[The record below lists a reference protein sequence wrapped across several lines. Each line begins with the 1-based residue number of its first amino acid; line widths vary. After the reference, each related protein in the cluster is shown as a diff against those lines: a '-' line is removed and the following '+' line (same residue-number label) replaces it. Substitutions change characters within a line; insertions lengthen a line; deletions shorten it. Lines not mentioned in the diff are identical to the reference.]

1 MKRYGIQATREALK
15 NGAFI
20 RAWDF
25 YTLNAG
31 YKITTEGGEILG
43 FITCD
48 LFSKLLK
55 NSEIVKVSSA
65 YSFTDYAAPVIIN
78 IEEIDDESD
87 ETPEPPT
94 MDTPDTIQPK
104 ENYKIMIRNGA
115 RGTARRVLV
124 DGSRVVMDCEKV
136 PFSEMVENM
145 RDNECFELCEIFST
159 KKSKWAYWRDNE
171 INEDYISK
179 IGLYLNDNILSQ
191 IRTFKNNGVSLVDI
205 INFLF
210 TCDYNAFNV
219 FEILTL
225 NFNYDADELAATF
238 REHFNINYIE
248 ILNNFE

>member
-1 MKRYGIQATREALK
+1 MKRYGIEATREALK

-31 YKITTEGGEILG
+31 YKITTESGEILG

-55 NSEIVKVSSA
+55 NGEIVKTASA
-65 YSFTDYAAPVIIN
+65 YSFKDYAAPVVID

-87 ETPEPPT
+87 EQPEPPT
-94 MDTPDTIQPK
+94 MDTPDTIQP
-104 ENYKIMIRNGA
+104 EANYRIMIKHSD
-115 RGTARRVLV
+115 RGTAARVLV
-124 DGSRVVMDCEKV
+124 DGSRVVMTCEKV
-136 PFSEMVENM
+136 PFSAMVENM
-145 RDNECFELCEIFST
+145 
-159 KKSKWAYWRDNE
+159 RDNE

-179 IGLYLNDNILSQ
+179 IGLYLSSAILSQ
-191 IRTFKNNGVSLVDI
+191 IRTLKNSGVSVVDI
-205 INFLF
+205 INYLF

-225 NFNYDADELAATF
+225 NFDYNADELAATF
-238 REHFNINYIE
+238 REHFDINYIE

>member
-1 MKRYGIQATREALK
+1 MKRYGIEATREALK

-25 YTLNAG
+25 YTFNAG
-31 YKITTEGGEILG
+31 YKITTESGEILG

-55 NSEIVKVSSA
+55 NGEIVKTASA
-65 YSFTDYAAPVIIN
+65 YSFKDYAAPVVIDID
-78 IEEIDDESD
+78 EDDESD
-87 ETPEPPT
+87 EQPEPPT
-94 MDTPDTIQPK
+94 MDTPDTIQPE
-104 ENYKIMIRNGA
+104 ENYRIMIKHSD
-115 RGTARRVLV
+115 RGTAARVLV
-124 DGSRVVMDCEKV
+124 DGSRVVMTCEKV

-145 RDNECFELCEIFST
+145 RGNECFELCEIFST
-159 KKSKWAYWRDNE
+159 KREKWAYWRDNE

-179 IGLYLNDNILSQ
+179 IGLYLSSAILSQ
-191 IRTFKNNGVSLVDI
+191 IRTLKNNGVSVIDI
-205 INFLF
+205 INYLF

-225 NFNYDADELAATF
+225 NFDCDADELAATF
-238 REHFNINYIE
+238 RKHFNINYIE